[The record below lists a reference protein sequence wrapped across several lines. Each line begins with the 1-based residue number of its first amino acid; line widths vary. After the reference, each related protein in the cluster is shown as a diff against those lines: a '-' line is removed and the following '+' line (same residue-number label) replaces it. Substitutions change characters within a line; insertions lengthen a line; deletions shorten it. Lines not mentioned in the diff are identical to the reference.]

1 MRFLHARAAEV
12 SRRYISLSDDAL
24 AAAAICFK
32 FFEVAFYMVIS
43 LMRKAIRKGFLNVL
57 VGLSPL
63 FQKMNSFNPVLW
75 KVVENILI
83 VLFPYFLISA
93 RSIKLVSDVVKR
105 LPRKERDK
113 ISNSIAGKNWDKFE
127 AILVERHAI
136 FRISLIPQRIRSCSA
151 VRTYRL

>member
-1 MRFLHARAAEV
+1 MR
-12 SRRYISLSDDAL
+12 
-24 AAAAICFK
+24 
-32 FFEVAFYMVIS
+32 
-43 LMRKAIRKGFLNVL
+43 
-57 VGLSPL
+57 PL

-127 AILVERHAI
+127 AILVGRHAI